1 MSGTEEKFLVANTA
15 EVLTQE
21 VQIEAEQINDKSTQE
36 VDCSQNILE
45 KQDKFTASQ
54 KMDMLIRGN
63 SISYMKKEIEKLRK
77 EAAKYRNSS
86 KSEES
91 QKLVLQEKSK
101 LMEQELIALKAENRR
116 LAVIRKLD
124 NYGCIKSELV
134 EKDIPQDLE
143 LNEGI
148 DEFIQ
153 NYKEKNEFL
162 FKKHRPS
169 SIGGNFKSVGAKTL
183 TPSQR
188 MDVYIRSALGR

>member
-1 MSGTEEKFLVANTA
+1 MSGTEEKFLVAKNT
-15 EVLTQE
+15 EVLKQE
-21 VQIEAEQINDKSTQE
+21 VQLDTEQNSDKSTQE
-36 VDCSQNILE
+36 VDNVHNNLE
-45 KQDKFTASQ
+45 EQEKLTASQ

-86 KSEES
+86 KFEES
-91 QKLVLQEKSK
+91 QKLVLQEKSQ
-101 LMEQELIALKAENRR
+101 LMEQEITALKFENRR
-116 LAVIRKLD
+116 LAIIRKLD
-124 NYGCIKSELV
+124 NYGCVKSELV
-134 EKDIPQDLE
+134 EKDIPKDLE
-143 LNEGI
+143 LNESL

-162 FKKHRPS
+162 FKKQRPS
-169 SIGGNFKSVGAKTL
+169 SIGSNFKTVGAKTL